1 MFWSVNNEDFS
12 ATNRLEDERK
22 ASKQKTKELEEK
34 IEQLLGE
41 LATAEAELKK
51 ERGERGVER

>member
-22 ASKQKTKELEEK
+22 AFKQKTKELEEK
-34 IEQLLGE
+34 IEL
-41 LATAEAELKK
+41 
-51 ERGERGVER
+51 